1 MTDKDQLIAEVIAA
15 AGGRVVGRV
24 RLQKVFYLLDQL
36 GLGSEFRY
44 EYHHY
49 GPYSSELTEA
59 VADATAFHMVAEDV
73 EQRANDGVNYSI
85 YRTGNNYVREDD
97 RRLGHMDRIQAVAA
111 LEEMNSQSSTT
122 VLELAATIHWLRHYE
137 MTSDWEDELRRRKGV
152 KADGGRIER
161 AERLL
166 HALGLDS

>member
-1 MTDKDQLIAEVIAA
+1 MTDKDQLIADVITA
-15 AGGRVVGRV
+15 AGGTVVGRV

-36 GLGSEFRY
+36 GLGSEFTY

-59 VADATAFHMVAEDV
+59 VADATAFQMISEKL

-85 YRTGNNYVREDD
+85 YHVDNSFVEDD
-97 RRLGHMDRIQAVAA
+97 KLLGGMDRVHAVAA
-111 LEEMNSQSSTT
+111 LEEMNSQSST

-137 MTSDWEDELRRRKGV
+137 RIQDWKDELRRRKGV
-152 KADGGRIER
+152 KADGGRMER
-161 AERLL
+161 AEHLL
-166 HALGLDS
+166 HALGLDG